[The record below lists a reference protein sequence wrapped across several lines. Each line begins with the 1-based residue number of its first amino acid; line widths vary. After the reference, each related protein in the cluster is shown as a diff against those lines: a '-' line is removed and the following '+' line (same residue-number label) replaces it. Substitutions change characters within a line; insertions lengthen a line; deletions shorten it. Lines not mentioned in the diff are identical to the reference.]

1 MSSGIF
7 GPRAPSYPLPSY
19 SNQPFQSSYGLS
31 SPAPYYSSKMPSHFR
46 PSTTYCQ
53 HQVYTPSAY
62 SQLAYPQQFIGTP
75 QAYANSP
82 YQTLP
87 ARPVYPESFPYFS
100 GSVYSP
106 ALQYSDGS
114 SERGLEAIL
123 IAILVMVSLD
133 LVFVRPLKKLPE

>member
-31 SPAPYYSSKMPSHFR
+31 SPAPYYYYS
-46 PSTTYCQ
+46 Q
-53 HQVYTPSAY
+53 HQVYAPSAY
-62 SQLAYPQQFIGTP
+62 SQPAYPQS
-75 QAYANSP
+75 YANSP

-100 GSVYSP
+100 GSAYSP
-106 ALQYSDGS
+106 ALQYSEGS

-123 IAILVMVSLD
+123 IAILVLVSLD

>member
-31 SPAPYYSSKMPSHFR
+31 SPAPYYYYS
-46 PSTTYCQ
+46 Q
-53 HQVYTPSAY
+53 HQAYTPSAY
-62 SQLAYPQQFIGTP
+62 SQPAYPQQFTRVP

-87 ARPVYPESFPYFS
+87 ARPVYSESFPYFS

-106 ALQYSDGS
+106 ALQYSEGS

-123 IAILVMVSLD
+123 IAILVLVSLD